1 MPLTTARPVKA
12 FDPLLRLAH
21 WWIALSIVLLIATS
35 QLAEVFEHRPREAV
49 LWEWHIVS
57 GYALTAG
64 LAVRVLWGLVGPATA
79 RWSDLWHP
87 LAWTGLLRLHWP
99 AARRGHDAAASLAFL
114 FFYALVAVML
124 VTGFGLSATEFGTG
138 PLAGVLDGAARF
150 EWLFDEPHEAGFAL
164 MLLFIAVHLGALV
177 FHHRRGER
185 VAQAMVTGNQFV
197 AKDTGAGHE

>member
-1 MPLTTARPVKA
+1 
-12 FDPLLRLAH
+12 
-21 WWIALSIVLLIATS
+21 
-35 QLAEVFEHRPREAV
+35 
-49 LWEWHIVS
+49 
-57 GYALTAG
+57 
-64 LAVRVLWGLVGPATA
+64 
-79 RWSDLWHP
+79 
-87 LAWTGLLRLHWP
+87 
-99 AARRGHDAAASLAFL
+99 
-114 FFYALVAVML
+114 ML

-164 MLLFIAVHLGALV
+164 ILLFIAVHLGALV

>member
-99 AARRGHDAAASLAFL
+99 AAWASEPTHGLWPSRAAMPMWWMIFR
-114 FFYALVAVML
+114 M
-124 VTGFGLSATEFGTG
+124 
-138 PLAGVLDGAARF
+138 
-150 EWLFDEPHEAGFAL
+150 
-164 MLLFIAVHLGALV
+164 
-177 FHHRRGER
+177 
-185 VAQAMVTGNQFV
+185 N
-197 AKDTGAGHE
+197 